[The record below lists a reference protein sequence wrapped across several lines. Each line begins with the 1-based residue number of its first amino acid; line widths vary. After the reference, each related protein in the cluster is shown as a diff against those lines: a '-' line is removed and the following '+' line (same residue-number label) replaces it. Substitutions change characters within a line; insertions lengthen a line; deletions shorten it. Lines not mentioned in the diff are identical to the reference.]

1 MPVAPGRECRRKD
14 IRPAIFQRES
24 GRRRTNKGG
33 FTVIVSMN
41 KYLAELLGTF
51 VLVAVGSM
59 SILSSDGNL
68 LFIGFGFGLA
78 LLGAIYVFGDRSG
91 AHFNPAV
98 TLAMMLRRDTS
109 PSDLVG
115 YLIAQV
121 AGAVL
126 AAGLIFYA
134 AGLWAVENTIT
145 RVGPDLDMVQAVIVE
160 AVLTAIFVMVI
171 LRTTARHQ
179 KAAPLA
185 ISLVLVA
192 VHLAA
197 IPVTGAS
204 VNPARSLGPAI
215 VAGDF
220 TDIWVYI
227 VGPGIGAVVG
237 FYFDKFVNTDP
248 LPAAE
253 ATADAGAPE
262 GD

>member
-1 MPVAPGRECRRKD
+1 MVA
-14 IRPAIFQRES
+14 
-24 GRRRTNKGG
+24 
-33 FTVIVSMN
+33 SMN

-59 SILSSDGNL
+59 SIISSDGNL

-98 TLAMMLRRDTS
+98 TLAMMMRKDTS

-115 YLIAQV
+115 YLIAQT
-121 AGAVL
+121 AGALL
-126 AAGLIFYA
+126 AAGLVFYI
-134 AGLWAVENTIT
+134 AGQQAVEFTLT
-145 RVGPDLDMVQAVIVE
+145 RAPDLDVVQLLVVE
-160 AVLTAIFVMVI
+160 GILTAIFVMVV
-171 LRTTARHQ
+171 LRTTAAHKR
-179 KAAPLA
+179 AAPLA

-192 VHLAA
+192 IHLAA

-220 TDIWVYI
+220 TDIWAYI
-227 VGPGIGAVVG
+227 VGPGIGAAVG
-237 FYFDKFVNTDP
+237 FYFDKFINDDP
-248 LPAAE
+248 VPATPAAAE
-253 ATADAGAPE
+253 SADSAEPG
-262 GD
+262 GDA

>member
-1 MPVAPGRECRRKD
+1 MVD
-14 IRPAIFQRES
+14 
-24 GRRRTNKGG
+24 
-33 FTVIVSMN
+33 SMN

-78 LLGAIYVFGDRSG
+78 LLAAIYVFGDRSG

-98 TLAMMLRRDTS
+98 TLAMMMRKDTS

-121 AGAVL
+121 AGALL
-126 AAGLIFYA
+126 AAGLVFYV
-134 AGLWAVENTIT
+134 AGQWAVEATIT
-145 RVGPDLDMVQAVIVE
+145 RVSPELDVIPAIIVE
-160 AVLTAIFVMVI
+160 AILTAIFVMVI

-185 ISLVLVA
+185 ISLALVA

-220 TDIWVYI
+220 TDIWIYI

-237 FYFDKFVNTDP
+237 FYFDKFINTDP
-248 LPAAE
+248 APAADAAE
-253 ATADAGAPE
+253 EAATAE
-262 GD
+262 GGEGGS

>member
-1 MPVAPGRECRRKD
+1 MVD
-14 IRPAIFQRES
+14 
-24 GRRRTNKGG
+24 
-33 FTVIVSMN
+33 SMN

-59 SILSSDGNL
+59 CILSSDGNL

-78 LLGAIYVFGDRSG
+78 LLAAIYVFGDRSG

-98 TLAMMLRRDTS
+98 TLAMMMRKDTS

-121 AGAVL
+121 AGALL
-126 AAGLIFYA
+126 AAGLVFYV
-134 AGLWAVENTIT
+134 AGWAVEDTIT
-145 RVGPDLDMVQAVIVE
+145 RVSPDLDVIPALIVE

-185 ISLVLVA
+185 ISLALVA
-192 VHLAA
+192 IHLAA
-197 IPVTGAS
+197 IPVSGAS

-220 TDIWVYI
+220 TDIWIYI

-237 FYFDKFVNTDP
+237 FYFDKFINTDP
-248 LPAAE
+248 APAAD
-253 ATADAGAPE
+253 ATAEAATAE
-262 GD
+262 GLEADS

>member
-1 MPVAPGRECRRKD
+1 MVD
-14 IRPAIFQRES
+14 
-24 GRRRTNKGG
+24 
-33 FTVIVSMN
+33 SMN

-68 LFIGFGFGLA
+68 LIIGFGFGLA
-78 LLGAIYVFGDRSG
+78 LLAAIYVFEDRSG

-98 TLAMMLRRDTS
+98 TLAMMMRKDTS

-121 AGAVL
+121 AGALL
-126 AAGLIFYA
+126 AAGLVFYV
-134 AGLWAVENTIT
+134 AGWAVEDTIT
-145 RVGPDLDMVQAVIVE
+145 RVSPDLDVIPALIVE

-185 ISLVLVA
+185 ISLALVA
-192 VHLAA
+192 IHLAA
-197 IPVTGAS
+197 IPVSGAS

-220 TDIWVYI
+220 TDIWIYI

-237 FYFDKFVNTDP
+237 FYFDKFINTDP
-248 LPAAE
+248 APAAE
-253 ATADAGAPE
+253 ATEEAATAEGLEADS
-262 GD
+262 

>member
-1 MPVAPGRECRRKD
+1 MVA
-14 IRPAIFQRES
+14 
-24 GRRRTNKGG
+24 
-33 FTVIVSMN
+33 SMN
-41 KYLAELLGTF
+41 KYMAELLGTF

-68 LFIGFGFGLA
+68 LIIGFGFGLA

-98 TLAMMLRRDTS
+98 TLAMMMRKDTS

-121 AGAVL
+121 AGALL
-126 AAGLIFYA
+126 AAGLVFYV
-134 AGLWAVENTIT
+134 AGQWAVEATIT
-145 RVGPDLDMVQAVIVE
+145 RVSPDLDIVPAIIVE

-179 KAAPLA
+179 KAAPMV

-197 IPVTGAS
+197 VPVTGAS

-220 TDIWVYI
+220 ADIWVYI
-227 VGPGIGAVVG
+227 VGPGIGAAVG
-237 FYFDKFVNTDP
+237 FYFDKFINADP
-248 LPAAE
+248 ALA
-253 ATADAGAPE
+253 ATAEEAATAT
-262 GD
+262 GDS

>member
-1 MPVAPGRECRRKD
+1 MVD
-14 IRPAIFQRES
+14 
-24 GRRRTNKGG
+24 
-33 FTVIVSMN
+33 SMN

-78 LLGAIYVFGDRSG
+78 LLAAIYVFGDRSG

-98 TLAMMLRRDTS
+98 TLAMMMRKDTS

-121 AGAVL
+121 AGALL
-126 AAGLIFYA
+126 AAGLVFYV
-134 AGLWAVENTIT
+134 AGWAVEDTIT
-145 RVGPDLDMVQAVIVE
+145 RVSPDLDVVPALIVE

-179 KAAPLA
+179 KAAPMA
-185 ISLVLVA
+185 ISLALVA

-197 IPVTGAS
+197 IPVSGAS

-220 TDIWVYI
+220 TDIWIYI

-237 FYFDKFVNTDP
+237 FYFDKFINTDP
-248 LPAAE
+248 APAAD
-253 ATADAGAPE
+253 ATAEAATAE
-262 GD
+262 GLEADS